1 MTTACRDNSLQ
12 EELATL
18 ERSTNILEE
27 MKSLLGLEGK
37 RRKNENVLEEKEKKN
52 AVKQGRVEKGKQ
64 IMERKADPYTK
75 FSLMKEIG
83 NAGLMLRLMLN

>member
-1 MTTACRDNSLQ
+1 M
-12 EELATL
+12 L

-27 MKSLLGLEGK
+27 MKSLLGLEWK
-37 RRKNENVLEEKEKKN
+37 RRKNKNVLEEKEKKN
-52 AVKQGRVEKGKQ
+52 VVKQGRVEKGKQ

-83 NAGLMLRLMLN
+83 SAETDVEVDAELSQESESTPGMSHQ

>member
-1 MTTACRDNSLQ
+1 M
-12 EELATL
+12 L

-27 MKSLLGLEGK
+27 MKSLLGLEWK
-37 RRKNENVLEEKEKKN
+37 RRKNKNVLEEKEKKN
-52 AVKQGRVEKGKQ
+52 VVKQGRVEKGKQ

-83 NAGLMLRLMLN
+83 SAETDVEVDAGLSQESESTPGMSHQ